1 VGTNPQFGD
10 ADTSVEAYLLDFD
23 RDIYD
28 QRVRLHFVERL
39 RDQARFA
46 SLDLLRAQ
54 IAADVET
61 TRRIINRRQATG
73 DRR

>member
-28 QRVRLHFVERL
+28 QTLRLLFVERL
-39 RDQARFA
+39 RNQARFE
-46 SLDLLRAQ
+46 SLDLLCAQ
-54 IAADVET
+54 IAADVEN
-61 TRRIINRRQATG
+61 TRRIINSKQ
-73 DRR
+73 